1 MSGPILYGIK
11 NCDTVRRA
19 RRWLDA
25 HGIDYRFHDLRAD
38 GVTPEQ
44 VAAWADE
51 LGWEA
56 LLNRRGMTWRRL
68 PAKRKEAIDRA
79 AALALMVELPAIIKR
94 PILDLGERRELG
106 FSEARY
112 TELFSAEAT

>member
-1 MSGPILYGIK
+1 MSIVLYGIR

-19 RRWLDA
+19 RRWLDR
-25 HGIDYRFHDLRAD
+25 HGIAYRFHDLRAD
-38 GVTPEQ
+38 GVTPQQ

-51 LGWEA
+51 LGWEN

-68 PAKRKEAIDRA
+68 PAERKEGVDRA
-79 AALALMVELPAIIKR
+79 AALALMVELPAIIRR

-106 FSEARY
+106 FSEDRY
-112 TELFSAEAT
+112 AGLFGTEGA